1 MTIGEASEKTGLS
14 ADTLRYYEKIGLIP
28 PVPRRENGLRDY
40 GAETIKL
47 VALIQRLKETG
58 MQLETIQA
66 YLRLAMLGSSTRE
79 ERRVHARRAP
89 RAPPRNARKYN
100 EEDRRPA
107 RLPAPRRRPA
117 RALREHRDA
126 RDGARRERLGCAGD
140 AHRRGGVA
148 QNHARKSGTSHS
160 PTSG

>member
-79 ERRVHARRAP
+79 ERRELLLETRENIMKKIDGLLACLRRADDQLAHYESAVTP
-89 RAPPRNARKYN
+89 ETERAVSGWAAR
-100 EEDRRPA
+100 EA
-107 RLPAPRRRPA
+107 RT
-117 RALREHRDA
+117 
-126 RDGARRERLGCAGD
+126 GAA
-140 AHRRGGVA
+140 A
-148 QNHARKSGTSHS
+148 
-160 PTSG
+160 

>member
-79 ERRVHARRAP
+79 ERRGLLLETRENIMKKIDGLLAC
-89 RAPPRNARKYN
+89 
-100 EEDRRPA
+100 
-107 RLPAPRRRPA
+107 LRRRTDDQLAHYESTVTPETELAVSGWAA
-117 RALREHRDA
+117 RETRT
-126 RDGARRERLGCAGD
+126 GAA
-140 AHRRGGVA
+140 A
-148 QNHARKSGTSHS
+148 
-160 PTSG
+160 

>member
-47 VALIQRLKETG
+47 VALIQRLT
-58 MQLETIQA
+58 
-66 YLRLAMLGSSTRE
+66 
-79 ERRVHARRAP
+79 
-89 RAPPRNARKYN
+89 
-100 EEDRRPA
+100 
-107 RLPAPRRRPA
+107 A
-117 RALREHRDA
+117 RALREHSDA
-126 RDGARRERLGCAGD
+126 RDGARRERLGRAGD
-140 AHRRGGVA
+140 AHGRGGVA

-160 PTSG
+160 PTSGGQPLSPQTKRKSGELSRIS

>member
-58 MQLETIQA
+58 MQLLLE
-66 YLRLAMLGSSTRE
+66 TRE
-79 ERRVHARRAP
+79 NIMKKIDGLLACLRRADDQLAHYESTVTP
-89 RAPPRNARKYN
+89 ETELAVSGWAAR
-100 EEDRRPA
+100 ETRT
-107 RLPAPRRRPA
+107 
-117 RALREHRDA
+117 
-126 RDGARRERLGCAGD
+126 GAA
-140 AHRRGGVA
+140 A
-148 QNHARKSGTSHS
+148 
-160 PTSG
+160 